1 MPINSFARHTDDPGD
16 MHSPPPGPVVRG
28 SPIFSEKIGRY
39 FAWRGFPTST
49 GPKIYKTLEK
59 ARAPR
64 LVRGG
69 AFPQNAPIPG
79 MQHFGQCRGNM

>member
-1 MPINSFARHTDDPGD
+1 MPINSFACHTDDPGD

-39 FAWRGFPTST
+39 FARRGFPTST

-79 MQHFGQCRGNM
+79 MQHLGRCRGNM

>member
-16 MHSPPPGPVVRG
+16 MHSPPPGPVVRV
-28 SPIFSEKIGRY
+28 PIFSEIFGIY

-64 LVRGG
+64 QVRRG
-69 AFPQNAPIPG
+69 AFPQNAPMPSG
-79 MQHFGQCRGNM
+79 QHQRRV